1 MSSKPRLGFVGL
13 GMMGHPMVRN
23 LAAKGFA
30 PTVYDADD
38 AAIRR
43 LSGVEGVCVA
53 ASLAD
58 LAAGSDIIITM
69 LPDGKVVRRVVFGD
83 PQGSNDHLL
92 ESLGAGAV
100 IIDMSSSD
108 PFGTRELGADL
119 ARHNV
124 SLLDAPVSGG
134 IKGAQAATLAI
145 MAGGDASVLDGCRDV
160 LLAMGKAVHHAGP
173 LGAGHAAKALNNYV
187 SAAGLL
193 AAVEAVIAGQ
203 RFGLDPAGLIDI
215 INAST
220 GRNNSTESK
229 VRQQILSRDFAGGFA
244 LSLMA
249 KDLRTALGLARQSGL
264 TLPLA
269 EACVA
274 VWNQADGALEPGVD
288 HTAIARLLE
297 DINGEVLRTLA

>member
-1 MSSKPRLGFVGL
+1 MSSKLRLGFVGL
-13 GMMGHPMVRN
+13 GMMGHPMVRH

-30 PTVYDADD
+30 PTVYDIDS
-38 AAIRR
+38 AAMTR
-43 LSGVEGVCVA
+43 LAGIEGVHPA

-58 LAAGSDIIITM
+58 LAAKSDVVITM
-69 LPDGKVVRRVVFGD
+69 LPDGRVVRRVALGD

-92 ESLGAGAV
+92 AGLGAGAV
-100 IIDMSSSD
+100 IVDMSSSD
-108 PFGTRELGADL
+108 PFGTRDLGADL
-119 ARHNV
+119 ARYNIR
-124 SLLDAPVSGG
+124 LLDAPVSGG
-134 IKGAQAATLAI
+134 VKGAEAATLAI
-145 MAGGDASVLDGCRDV
+145 MAGGDAATLDRCRDV

-264 TLPLA
+264 KLPLA

-274 VWNQADGALEPGVD
+274 VWNQADDALEPGVD

-297 DINGEVLRTLA
+297 GINGEVLRQLT

>member
-1 MSSKPRLGFVGL
+1 MVGC
-13 GMMGHPMVRN
+13 
-23 LAAKGFA
+23 
-30 PTVYDADD
+30 D
-38 AAIRR
+38 AAD
-43 LSGVEGVCVA
+43 VA
-53 ASLAD
+53 S
-58 LAAGSDIIITM
+58 
-69 LPDGKVVRRVVFGD
+69 
-83 PQGSNDHLL
+83 
-92 ESLGAGAV
+92 
-100 IIDMSSSD
+100 
-108 PFGTRELGADL
+108 
-119 ARHNV
+119 
-124 SLLDAPVSGG
+124 
-134 IKGAQAATLAI
+134 
-145 MAGGDASVLDGCRDV
+145 CRDI
-160 LLAMGKAVHHAGP
+160 LLAMGKAVHHAGS

-229 VRQQILSRDFAGGFA
+229 VHQQILSRDFAGGFA

-269 EACVA
+269 EACIE
-274 VWNQADGALEPGVD
+274 VWNKAETTLEAGVD

-297 DINGEVLRTLA
+297 GINGEVLRSPSKG

>member
-1 MSSKPRLGFVGL
+1 MTLARRIGFVGL
-13 GMMGHPMVRN
+13 GMMGHPMVRH

-30 PTVYDADD
+30 PTVYDIDP
-38 AAIRR
+38 AAVGRLAGVAGIRA
-43 LSGVEGVCVA
+43 A

-58 LAAGSDIIITM
+58 LGAACDIVITM
-69 LPDGKVVRRVVFGD
+69 LPDGKVVRRAVLGD

-92 ESLGAGAV
+92 GGLAAGAV

-108 PFGTRELGADL
+108 PFGTRDLGVDL
-119 ARHNV
+119 AARHIR
-124 SLLDAPVSGG
+124 LLDAPVSGG
-134 IKGAQAATLAI
+134 VKGAQAATLAI
-145 MAGGDASVLDGCRDV
+145 MAGGEADVLEGCRDV
-160 LLAMGKAVHHAGP
+160 LLAMGRAVHHAGP

-193 AAVEAVIAGQ
+193 AAVEAAIAGQ
-203 RFGLDPAGLIDI
+203 RFGLDPGGLIDI
-215 INAST
+215 INDST

-229 VRQQILSRDFAGGFA
+229 VRQQILSRAFAGGFA

-269 EACVA
+269 EACVE
-274 VWNQADGALEPGVD
+274 VWNQAEATLDPGVD
-288 HTAIARLLE
+288 HTAIARLVENLN
-297 DINGEVLRTLA
+297 DEVLRSS